1 MGKDLKGKELGK
13 GIRQNQ
19 NGRYEARYIDRFGT
33 RKSIYGTSKTEIRK
47 KLQEVLDENI
57 EKESVKK
64 RMTVKEWSDEW
75 MEVYKVPVI
84 RPNTKRYYTHIL
96 NMHIIPQIG
105 SMYLDEVKQIHVK
118 NLINMLDKKGYQWET
133 QNKVRILII
142 DMFNV
147 AIENEFALKN
157 PAKGVR
163 LAKNRPNDRTVLTT
177 EQQDDFF
184 ECSSGTFYN
193 NLFVV
198 AVNSGLRPG
207 EICALEETDLNFE
220 KRTISVTK
228 TLLYQKLDG
237 DEGKEFHIGE
247 PKTSSSVRIVP
258 MNSFCESAL
267 KKQIQLKK
275 ILSLKYK
282 KDNEFSKLLF
292 VTKFNTPIC
301 SVTLNDAIKRIVDE
315 INLQR
320 DGTDLFPLF
329 SAHTFRHTFAT
340 RCIEAGIQPKTIQ
353 KYLGHATLE
362 MTMNL
367 YVHITD
373 DYKQEEMV
381 KLETFLLQK
390 SSDSDDVLSVGKWGT
405 NGV

>member
-19 NGRYEARYIDRFGT
+19 SGRYEARYVDRFGN
-33 RKSIYGTSKTEIRK
+33 RKSIYGTSKVEIRN
-47 KLQEVLDENI
+47 KLQVALNENA
-57 EKESVKK
+57 EKETVKK
-64 RMTVKEWSDEW
+64 RMTVKEWGDEW
-75 MEVYKVPVI
+75 MRVYKIPVI
-84 RPNTKRYYTHIL
+84 RPNTKRHYIHIL
-96 NMHIIPQIG
+96 NMHIFPEIG
-105 SMYLDEVKQIHVK
+105 TMYLDEVKQIHVK

-133 QNKVRILII
+133 QNKVRILIL
-142 DMFNV
+142 DMFNI
-147 AIENEFALKN
+147 AIENDYALKN

-163 LAKNRPNDRTVLTT
+163 LAKNKPNDRTVLTA
-177 EQQDDFF
+177 EQQEDFF
-184 ECSSGTFYN
+184 ECSAGTFYN
-193 NLFVV
+193 NLFIV

-207 EICALEETDLNFE
+207 EICALDEKDLDFE
-220 KRTISVTK
+220 KHTISVTK

-258 MNSFCESAL
+258 MNALCENAL
-267 KKQIQLKK
+267 KKQIRLKNM
-275 ILSLKYK
+275 LSLKYVK
-282 KDNEFSKLLF
+282 NNAFSKLLF

-320 DGTDLFPLF
+320 DKTDLFPLF

-340 RCIEAGIQPKTIQ
+340 RCIEAGIQPKTVQ

-373 DYKQEEMV
+373 GFKQEEMV

-390 SSDSDDVLSVGKWGT
+390 PNMPVYAPSE
-405 NGV
+405 NGVQMGY